1 MRAETLVLLGILD
14 AACGAVDEL
23 AALLAEAFRPHPD
36 HTIITSF
43 PGLAVRGAIVLA
55 EISDD
60 QNPVRQ

>member
-43 PGLAVRGAIVLA
+43 TGSGRQGRDRARR
-55 EISDD
+55 D
-60 QNPVRQ
+60 QR